1 MKTITLKTNL
11 QRYLVLILFM
21 CLGFSNLYSQD
32 NSCITL
38 ANCPSDIAVCAD
50 TYAIPGDTSSPYG
63 ANVIWNTPDVSQTC
77 SNNSTGGNFNMLF
90 ELNEQLLSQDC
101 WNFNYISR
109 VGTGGGYVK
118 LFSGNDGDKDEK
130 SKIITP
136 YLILED
142 DTNVTIDLVYDQ
154 GNYNVQLFL
163 DGGIDNLGNPY
174 PNKALNTYT
183 VTGAQTTY
191 SWAVNFDPG
200 NGAVTGITGIYSLRF
215 VFTYTGAKPT
225 NANTGDTIIAIEGF
239 LNEDGCKAGI
249 DFTVTGPNQGF
260 YPVGVHNLQY
270 IATYTAPDGSVIT
283 KSCSFT
289 ITVVGLEVTATG
301 TDVSCSGE
309 TDGQIRVQ
317 GSGAINDGNSAST
330 YKLFDSNDVKI
341 GEFSYPLTTNPN
353 TVYTFTPENT
363 NNPIGAGTYT
373 IEFDQVI
380 NGGTTCQATTTVTI
394 GTDPDTTPPA
404 FSSCPTDI
412 SVNNDT
418 GECGALVTWT
428 QPVAG
433 DNCEIA
439 SLTSNFNSGDTF
451 PVGTTTVTYTAT
463 DGAGLTTDCSF
474 DVIVTDNEAPII
486 TCPDDINLNVDAGN
500 CSAVATFATPT
511 GADNCSVASV
521 TQTAGPTTGSAF
533 PVGSTTVTFQV
544 TDTAG
549 LTADCSFNVIVTDNE
564 TPTITCPGDIVV
576 SNDADSCD
584 AVVNYTTPV
593 GTDNCPGANTALTA
607 GLASGSTFP
616 LGDTIVTY
624 EVTDAAGN
632 KAECSFTVTVNDTQ
646 LPEITCPGD
655 IVVSNDADSCD
666 AVVNYTTPVGTDNC
680 PGANTVLT
688 AGLASG
694 SAFPIGTTLVTYQV
708 TDAAGKTAQC
718 SFNVIVN
725 DTQDPIIT
733 CPGDIVVS
741 NDADSCDAVV
751 NYTTPVGTDNCPGAN
766 TVLTAGLA
774 SGSTFPIGT
783 TLVTYQVTDAAGRTA
798 ECSFNVTVNDT
809 QDPIITCPGDI
820 VVSNDANSCD
830 AVVNYTTPVGTD
842 NCPGANTVLTAGLAS
857 GSAFPIGTTLVTYQV
872 TDAAGRTAECSFNVT
887 VNDTQDPIITCPG
900 DVTANTSDDGEGN
913 CSTTVLLGSPV
924 ANDNCG
930 VKSIVAQ
937 VGGVDIDPT
946 TFEFDL
952 GETLVTWIVTDD
964 SDRTA
969 SCNQTVT
976 IIDDESP
983 RFDAPPT
990 VTITCNDDPD
1000 DLTLTGTVR
1009 RYNIDNCDST
1019 PLDPVYSDST
1029 APGTCPIITVITRT
1043 WTIYDLTGNFH
1054 THTQTINV
1062 VPDTLVISDVP
1073 NETVTVGTYSTQED
1087 LDTAFAAWLNN
1098 FSVSGGCSPSGDF
1111 AEQYTAPALCGGS
1124 VDIVYNV
1131 TDLCQTGQDI
1141 ATFTVE
1147 SANPLIT
1154 SDVQDLTVNACDFT
1168 DQAALDTAFANWIAG
1183 FSVTG
1188 GNSPT
1193 GEFAEQYSVP
1203 VLCDGGAT
1211 SVTYNVT
1218 DLCESGQDTATFTV
1232 TPADAL
1238 VISDVQD

>member
-118 LFSGNDGDKDEK
+118 LFSGNDRDKDEK
-130 SKIITP
+130 SKILTP

-183 VTGAQTTY
+183 VTGAQSTY

-200 NGAVTGITGIYSLRF
+200 NGAVTGITGIYKLRF
-215 VFTYTGAKPT
+215 VFTYIGDKPT

-380 NGGTTCQATTTVTI
+380 NGGATCQATTTVTI
-394 GTDPDTTPPA
+394 GTDPDTTPPV

-428 QPVAG
+428 QPIAG

-463 DGAGLTTDCSF
+463 DGVGLTTYCSF
-474 DVIVTDNEAPII
+474 DVIVTDNEAPTI
-486 TCPDDINLNVDAGN
+486 TCPD
-500 CSAVATFATPT
+500 
-511 GADNCSVASV
+511 
-521 TQTAGPTTGSAF
+521 
-533 PVGSTTVTFQV
+533 
-544 TDTAG
+544 
-549 LTADCSFNVIVTDNE
+549 
-564 TPTITCPGDIVV
+564 DIVV

-593 GTDNCPGANTALTA
+593 GTDNCP
-607 GLASGSTFP
+607 
-616 LGDTIVTY
+616 D
-624 EVTDAAGN
+624 
-632 KAECSFTVTVNDTQ
+632 
-646 LPEITCPGD
+646 
-655 IVVSNDADSCD
+655 
-666 AVVNYTTPVGTDNC
+666 
-680 PGANTVLT
+680 
-688 AGLASG
+688 
-694 SAFPIGTTLVTYQV
+694 
-708 TDAAGKTAQC
+708 
-718 SFNVIVN
+718 
-725 DTQDPIIT
+725 
-733 CPGDIVVS
+733 
-741 NDADSCDAVV
+741 
-751 NYTTPVGTDNCPGAN
+751 
-766 TVLTAGLA
+766 
-774 SGSTFPIGT
+774 
-783 TLVTYQVTDAAGRTA
+783 
-798 ECSFNVTVNDT
+798 
-809 QDPIITCPGDI
+809 
-820 VVSNDANSCD
+820 
-830 AVVNYTTPVGTD
+830 
-842 NCPGANTVLTAGLAS
+842 ANTVLTAGLAS

-872 TDAAGRTAECSFNVT
+872 TDAAGRTAQCSFNVI

-924 ANDNCG
+924 ANDNC
-930 VKSIVAQ
+930 VIKSIVAQ

-969 SCNQTVT
+969 SCDQTVT

-1000 DLTLTGTVR
+1000 DLTLTGTVT

-1073 NETVTVGTYSTQED
+1073 NETVTAGTYSTQED

-1124 VDIVYNV
+1124 VDVVYNV
-1131 TDLCQTGQDI
+1131 TDLCQT
-1141 ATFTVE
+1141 
-1147 SANPLIT
+1147 
-1154 SDVQDLTVNACDFT
+1154 
-1168 DQAALDTAFANWIAG
+1168 
-1183 FSVTG
+1183 
-1188 GNSPT
+1188 
-1193 GEFAEQYSVP
+1193 
-1203 VLCDGGAT
+1203 
-1211 SVTYNVT
+1211 
-1218 DLCESGQDTATFTV
+1218 GQDTATFTV

-1238 VISDVQD
+1238 VISDVQDLTVNA